1 MRKSDGMD
9 FATLIRNIRSG
20 DVASYEPIVADSQ
33 GWLRAFIA
41 AYCPDRAQV
50 DELVQRVFVWAFEHL
65 GQCRSPQRF
74 RGWLKAI
81 ARNTLLAHLEAQ
93 RRQTRNRK
101 RYLEYLQATSC
112 RDGLEADAD
121 DEQAG
126 RIEALHA
133 CLDELPDASRRLIR
147 RRYERPEAIA
157 QIARDLNRSAGG
169 VKVSLFRIRQALRK
183 CIEGRLASAQ
193 D

>member
-1 MRKSDGMD
+1 MD
-9 FATLIRNIRSG
+9 FATLIRNVRSG
-20 DVASYEPIVADSQ
+20 DVASYELIVADSQ

-50 DELVQRVFVWAFEHL
+50 DELVQHVFVWAFEHL

-81 ARNTLLAHLEAQ
+81 ARNTLLAHLEGR
-93 RRQTRNRK
+93 RRQARNRQ
-101 RYLEYLQATSC
+101 RYLEYLQATEC
-112 RDGLEADAD
+112 RQALSNDAD
-121 DEQAG
+121 DEQDR

-133 CLDELPDASRRLIR
+133 CLDELPDASRQLIR
-147 RRYERPEAIA
+147 RRYERPEPIA

-183 CIEGRLASAQ
+183 CIEGRLAGAQ